1 MQVRPL
7 APLLSLALLL
17 VLALACARE
26 ETPPRVD
33 WAIAIH
39 GGAGTIPRTM
49 EPAQVAAYEEALRR
63 ALTLGREQLTAGAA
77 AVDVVEAVAR
87 VLEDEPLF
95 NAGKGAVFTHDGTH
109 ELDASI
115 MDGGTLACGAVA
127 GVKTVRHP
135 ITLARLVMDK
145 TKHVLLVGDG
155 ADRFGRDMG
164 VELVDNAW
172 FDTDRRRAQWREA
185 QAKEAG
191 AAAGPVAPVDAGV
204 KGTIGVVALDRRG
217 HLAAATST
225 GGLTN
230 KRWGRVGDSPVIG
243 AGTYAHDA
251 TVAVSCTGTGE
262 EFIRHGVARTVA
274 ARMALLH
281 EDVEAAAQGALAPL
295 KPGDGGLIALDARGR
310 VAFVYSTDGMYRGV
324 ADAGGR
330 FEVAIWR

>member
-1 MQVRPL
+1 MHVRVVASSIAL
-7 APLLSLALLL
+7 ASL
-17 VLALACARE
+17 VACARSAE
-26 ETPPRVD
+26 APRARAE

-49 EPAQVAAYEEALRR
+49 DPAQVAAYEEALRR
-63 ALTLGREQLTAGAA
+63 ALALGRDGLSAGKA
-77 AVDVVEAVAR
+77 AVDVVEEVAR
-87 VLEDEPLF
+87 QLEDEPLF

-115 MDGGTLACGAVA
+115 MDGSTLACGAVA

-135 ITLARLVMDK
+135 ISLARLVMDK
-145 TKHVLLVGDG
+145 TKHVLLAGDG

-164 VELVDNAW
+164 VELVDNTW
-172 FDTDRRRAQWREA
+172 FDTDRRREQWRDA
-185 QAKEAG
+185 QTKEA
-191 AAAGPVAPVDAGV
+191 AVVDAGPTEPADAGV

-230 KRWGRVGDSPVIG
+230 KRWGRVGDSPVVG
-243 AGTYAHDA
+243 AGTYANDA
-251 TVAVSCTGTGE
+251 TAAISCTGTGE
-262 EFIRHGVARTVA
+262 EFIRHGVARTVSS
-274 ARMALLH
+274 RMALLH
-281 EDVEAAAQGALAPL
+281 EDVEAAGKGALAPL
-295 KPGDGGLIALDARGR
+295 KPGDGGLIALDTSGR
-310 VAFVYSTDGMYRGV
+310 IAFVFSTDGMYRAA